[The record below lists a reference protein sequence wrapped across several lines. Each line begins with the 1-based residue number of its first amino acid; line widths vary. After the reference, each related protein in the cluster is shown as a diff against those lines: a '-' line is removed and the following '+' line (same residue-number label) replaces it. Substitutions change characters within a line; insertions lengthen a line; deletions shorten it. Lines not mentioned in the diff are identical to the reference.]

1 MIVEPARQPPRVRA
15 AATTT
20 SSATN
25 SPVAPERPPAAAL
38 DPQPIY
44 EAYRRQIEH
53 EDNLIGQR
61 SSWLLMGQSFLV
73 VGYCIL
79 HQLAPPD
86 PAQQP
91 VTGLLTGLIGWLGLA
106 TSASILVAVAAGS
119 RAMTALRREL
129 HQRRRD
135 WPELDARMRVLPP
148 VQPVGG
154 VLVLGRAP
162 VVLLPLLMCAFWLT
176 MILATAAHG

>member
-1 MIVEPARQPPRVRA
+1 MILEPARPPARA
-15 AATTT
+15 RSATTT
-20 SSATN
+20 TSLAAQDASA
-25 SPVAPERPPAAAL
+25 AERPSAATF

-44 EAYRRQIEH
+44 DAYRRQIEH

-91 VTGLLTGLIGWLGLA
+91 VTGLLTGLIAWLGLA
-106 TSASILVAVAAGS
+106 TSAAILVAVAAGS
-119 RAMTALRREL
+119 RAMAGLRREL
-129 HQRRRD
+129 HQRRHE
-135 WPELDARMRVLPP
+135 WPELDARLRVLPP

-176 MILATAAHG
+176 MILATAVHA